1 MKRVLVKSLLIS
13 ATLASLVYFY
23 LVLPNVSLLKN
34 RNPQTSALM
43 ELRDQE
49 NREKKLRLSRPR
61 IWVPYGQISDHLKKA
76 VLLSEDAS
84 FFSHNGVDFAELKE
98 AFKRDLK
105 TLSFRRGGSTITM
118 QLARNLYLNPAKNP
132 LRKMKEIIIAWQLEQ
147 TLSKTRIFEIYLNI
161 VEWGRNIYGVEAGSR
176 HYFGKSAAS
185 LDPLEAA
192 TLVALLP
199 SPRTT
204 REESILQRRNLV
216 LARLAKVGHI
226 SEKEYHRAKEVPL
239 FYKAKKNHSPAAA
252 RLEFRRLPAAK
263 LPLIRSTSFLFP
275 NRLRFEALSPA
286 KIAST

>member
-1 MKRVLVKSLLIS
+1 MKRVLVKSLFLS
-13 ATLASLVYFY
+13 AVVASLVYFY
-23 LVLPNVSLLKN
+23 LALPNVSLLKN

-49 NREKKLRLSRPR
+49 NRAKKLRVSRQQ
-61 IWVPYGQISDHLKKA
+61 IWVPYGRISDHLKKA

-84 FFSHNGVDFAELKE
+84 FFSHGGVDIGELKE
-98 AFKRDLK
+98 AFKRDLE
-105 TLSFRRGGSTITM
+105 TFSFKRGGSTITM
-118 QLARNLYLNPAKNP
+118 QLAKNLYLNPAKNP
-132 LRKMKEIIIAWQLEQ
+132 LRKIKEIIIAWQLEQ

-161 VEWGRNIYGVEAGSR
+161 VEWGPNIYGAEAGSR

-204 REESILQRRNLV
+204 REKGILQRRNLV

-226 SEKEYHRAKEVPL
+226 SEEEYHRTKQIPL
-239 FYKAKKNHSPAAA
+239 FHKPNKEAP
-252 RLEFRRLPAAK
+252 RLLQD
-263 LPLIRSTSFLFP
+263 
-275 NRLRFEALSPA
+275 
-286 KIAST
+286 